1 MKKLFA
7 LVLSLALVVA
17 FAVPALATG
26 WATLETAP
34 VYKDLSIAVYGLN
47 TYANTSK
54 VGTLYEEL
62 TASYPLVEGTDVH
75 FLVEL
80 TVPYGNLSPAVQA
93 LMKAVGLD
101 VEIALSNLKITK
113 VSQQAFGST
122 VTDDCITRT
131 FVNPDYDTK
140 TVVWTWEVWAKAKAA
155 KEGKVVATAGFY
167 NKWEDNVMK
176 IYNANGKLAYTV
188 TDVNKDETLFT
199 VDNGDALVKFPVS
212 STKITK
218 NGIKLVYDEV
228 EYVISVGS
236 HANGTV
242 DFYDYKNDKWVAA
255 GSLYNTLLDNY
266 KDIFGFLGFEYADC
280 DYMTK
285 AHYTKFF
292 SLIGEISAS
301 YVWSAGSVT
310 VAPVTPELPQ
320 TGDNASIVGFAMIA
334 VAMIAAAVVTVK
346 KVRA

>member
-62 TASYPLVEGTDVH
+62 SASYPLVEGTDVH

-80 TVPYGNLSPAVQA
+80 TVPYGNLTPAVQK
-93 LMKAVGLD
+93 LIKNVGLD
-101 VEIALSNLKITK
+101 VEIALSNLKISKDVVTNVPDGVETK
-113 VSQQAFGST
+113 
-122 VTDDCITRT
+122 DDCITKT
-131 FVNPDYDTK
+131 FWNPDYAAK

-167 NKWEDNVMK
+167 NKWDGQQMK
-176 IYNANGKLAYTV
+176 IYNAKGKLAYTV
-188 TDVNKDETLFT
+188 SHTDDLSKFFVS
-199 VDNGDALVKFPVS
+199 NGDATVAFPVS
-212 STKITK
+212 NDKINK
-218 NGIKLVYDEV
+218 NGIKINYEETD
-228 EYVISVGS
+228 YVIAVGS
-236 HANGTV
+236 HANGSV
-242 DFYDYKNDKWVAA
+242 DFLNNDTWVAA
-255 GSLYNTLLDNY
+255 GSLYNTLLENY

-280 DYMTK
+280 DYMTRE
-285 AHYTKFF
+285 HYTKFF
-292 SLIGEISAS
+292 SLIGEVSAS
-301 YVWSAGSVT
+301 YVWSAGSVV